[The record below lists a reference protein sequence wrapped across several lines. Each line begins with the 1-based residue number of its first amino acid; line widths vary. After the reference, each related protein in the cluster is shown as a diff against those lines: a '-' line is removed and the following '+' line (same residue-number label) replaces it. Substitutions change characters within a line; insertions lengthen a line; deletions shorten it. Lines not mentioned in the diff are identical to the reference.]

1 MRGRRLDFR
10 REVRAVWRKELRDAA
25 RDRRSLVS
33 ALLYPVLM
41 PLMLTMMFGA
51 LARQE
56 GSDRPLEA
64 PVAGREHAPNLVA
77 WLEERGVVIVD
88 PPADPEAA
96 VRDGDVNFVLVIDP
110 EYGEQFR
117 SVRPAVVR
125 IIHDSSRTASL
136 SDIRR
141 TRGLLLEYGS
151 QVAAL
156 RLIARGVH
164 PGVVQAVRVDDLDLA
179 TPAQSGARLL
189 AGLPMFLIVAAFV
202 GGLNVAID
210 TTAGERERRS
220 LEPLLVN
227 PVSRSALTAG
237 KWLATCVFGLVA
249 SLLTLVL
256 SLLLLRFVPL
266 EQLGMQL
273 SLGGRQVLLMALA
286 AAPMAL
292 LASAL
297 QMFVATFARSFK
309 EAQTYVSLLLIVPML
324 PGLVTAV
331 YPLQTAAWM
340 TLVPALSQQLL
351 LVDIMG
357 GEPVGVPALAASV
370 AGTLLLTL
378 VFLASIARMLRRE
391 KIVFGRV

>member
-1 MRGRRLDFR
+1 
-10 REVRAVWRKELRDAA
+10 
-25 RDRRSLVS
+25 
-33 ALLYPVLM
+33 
-41 PLMLTMMFGA
+41 
-51 LARQE
+51 
-56 GSDRPLEA
+56 
-64 PVAGREHAPNLVA
+64 
-77 WLEERGVVIVD
+77 
-88 PPADPEAA
+88 
-96 VRDGDVNFVLVIDP
+96 
-110 EYGEQFR
+110 
-117 SVRPAVVR
+117 
-125 IIHDSSRTASL
+125 
-136 SDIRR
+136 
-141 TRGLLLEYGS
+141 
-151 QVAAL
+151 
-156 RLIARGVH
+156 
-164 PGVVQAVRVDDLDLA
+164 
-179 TPAQSGARLL
+179 
-189 AGLPMFLIVAAFV
+189 MFLIVAAFV

-256 SLLLLRFVPL
+256 SLLMMRFVPL

-273 SLGGRQVLLMALA
+273 SLGGRQVVLMALA
-286 AAPMAL
+286 VAPVAL

-378 VFLASIARMLRRE
+378 VFLASIAHMLQQE